1 MLFKV
6 SLNVI
11 IAVWTNRNDQRHIK
25 SWLCAEVH
33 YELLVWRKPEAQVW
47 DV

>member
-1 MLFKV
+1 MIVCFMAMLFKV

-25 SWLCAEVH
+25 S
-33 YELLVWRKPEAQVW
+33 
-47 DV
+47 